1 MQHKKHGAQ
10 FYGKPLVFLLRLMF
24 SDSMARRIPPL
35 NALRAFEAA
44 ARSGGFAAA
53 ANELG
58 VTPGAISRHVRL
70 LEDRTGHTLFE
81 RHPRSLVLT
90 PRGHDLLAVVSE
102 ALDRLEAGTQAA
114 LSPAPRAKLS
124 LNVQTSLAI
133 GWMLPRLARLHR
145 DRTDLELELS
155 TQIETPDLRA
165 RKADAAIV
173 HGRGPWP
180 ELEAHFLFADRLQP
194 VCSPGYL
201 AARPGLQAAEPRALL
216 AETLLVSRTAPDDW
230 AQWFAHAG
238 LRGARPRR
246 AMVFGSSLLP
256 AQAALHGLGLA
267 LVDLA
272 LVRDEL
278 DAGRLVTVA
287 GRTPLVRG
295 TGYYLVYAP
304 GRSEEAGV
312 QALRSWLQ
320 EEAPQSARPEQ

>member
-155 TQIETPDLRA
+155 THIETPDLRA

-201 AARPGLQAAEPRALL
+201 AARRGRALCSPRHCSSRAPRRTTGPSGL
-216 AETLLVSRTAPDDW
+216 PMRGCVARGHAGRWCSAPRCCRRRPRCTGWVSRWWTSRWCATNWMRADW
-230 AQWFAHAG
+230 
-238 LRGARPRR
+238 
-246 AMVFGSSLLP
+246 
-256 AQAALHGLGLA
+256 
-267 LVDLA
+267 
-272 LVRDEL
+272 
-278 DAGRLVTVA
+278 
-287 GRTPLVRG
+287 
-295 TGYYLVYAP
+295 
-304 GRSEEAGV
+304 
-312 QALRSWLQ
+312 
-320 EEAPQSARPEQ
+320 